1 MASPMRSGDL
11 MTRPPNSCCG
21 RRKLRRNQGFTL
33 IELLVVLAIV
43 AVLLTLSV
51 PNYFHTIDRSRE
63 AVLRENL
70 KTTRDTID
78 KFYGDT
84 GRYPDTL
91 QELADKHYLRT
102 VPVDP
107 VARASNWSLIAPQ
120 DPDKGMIYDLK
131 STAVGNAADGTV
143 YGDW

>member
-1 MASPMRSGDL
+1 M
-11 MTRPPNSCCG
+11 
-21 RRKLRRNQGFTL
+21 
-33 IELLVVLAIV
+33 VVLAII

-91 QELADKHYLRT
+91 QELVDKHYLRT

-120 DPDKGMIYDLK
+120 DPDKGLVYDLK
-131 STAVGNAADGTV
+131 STAAGNAADGTA

>member
-1 MASPMRSGDL
+1 MTKPRRVCHAWRQQRS
-11 MTRPPNSCCG
+11 
-21 RRKLRRNQGFTL
+21 KGFTL
-33 IELLVVLAIV
+33 IELLVVLAII

-51 PNYFHTIDRSRE
+51 PNYFHTIDRSRD

-91 QELADKHYLRT
+91 QELVDKRYLRT
-102 VPVDP
+102 LPVDP
-107 VARASNWSLIAPQ
+107 VARSSNWSLIAPQ
-120 DPDKGMIYDLK
+120 DPDKGLIYDLK
-131 STAVGNAADGTV
+131 STAPGTAADGTS
-143 YGDW
+143 YGEW